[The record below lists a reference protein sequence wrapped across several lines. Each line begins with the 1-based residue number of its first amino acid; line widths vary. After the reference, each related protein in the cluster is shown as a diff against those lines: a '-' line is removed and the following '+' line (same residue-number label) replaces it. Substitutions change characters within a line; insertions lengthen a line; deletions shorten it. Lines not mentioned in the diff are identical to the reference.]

1 MLCKICLEAL
11 VTKNIC
17 DLKKGNYFFG
27 RFLLFN
33 FWNLQPSPT
42 KKPPLVPCVFPQLH
56 VLAHELANTEHTTSF
71 MVTNIF
77 APSFNTKNVQ

>member
-1 MLCKICLEAL
+1 MVGAL

-17 DLKKGNYFFG
+17 DLKKGITFLVGFFYLTYG
-27 RFLLFN
+27 IHN
-33 FWNLQPSPT
+33 PHQQ

-56 VLAHELANTEHTTSF
+56 DLAHELTNTKHTTSF